1 MPTGTSKP
9 WSTTIALG
17 QRILEELKLD
27 REMDTLGRWLAH
39 YLAEKMEYAASAPEG
54 VTGEADRRECVDLI
68 LRLWE
73 RRQTWP
79 LSAPLKDV
87 ADRLDELLAPKP
99 RFFHA
104 TTKTSNPFV
113 DLLHGLEELHHKETQ
128 ICLAAWI
135 AGLNLSKDREFLH
148 NHPEHLDEEELQIS
162 QRLVEIQDVML
173 SPEASLGEEPC
184 PNFVTLSKVEQGKIV
199 RARLRTIAKSRTQLL
214 GR

>member
-1 MPTGTSKP
+1 MGTSKP

-27 REMDTLGRWLAH
+27 SEMDTLGRWLAH
-39 YLAEKMEYAASAPEG
+39 CLAEKMERAATAPEG
-54 VTGEADRRECVDLI
+54 TEGEEDRRECEDLI
-68 LRLWE
+68 FRLWE

-87 ADRLDELLAPKP
+87 ADRLDALLALKP
-99 RFFHA
+99 HFFHA
-104 TTKTSNPFV
+104 TTKTSNPFL
-113 DLLHGLEELHHKETQ
+113 DLLHGLEELHHKEIQ

-148 NHPEHLDEEELQIS
+148 NHSEHLDNDELRVT
-162 QRLVEIQDVML
+162 QRLVEIQDLML
-173 SPEASLGEEPC
+173 SPEAHLGDEPC
-184 PNFVTLSKVEQGKIV
+184 PNFATLSIVEQGKIV
-199 RARLRTIAKSRTQLL
+199 NARLRAIAKSRTQLF

>member
-1 MPTGTSKP
+1 MDTSKL
-9 WSTTIALG
+9 WDTTIALG

-27 REMDTLGRWLAH
+27 HEMDTLGRWLAH
-39 YLAEKMEYAASAPEG
+39 YLAEKMESAASAPEG
-54 VTGEADRRECVDLI
+54 TTGDAARRECVDLI

-104 TTKTSNPFV
+104 TTKTSNPFL
-113 DLLHGLEELHHKETQ
+113 DLLHGLEELHHKEIQ

-135 AGLNLSKDREFLH
+135 AGLNLSQDREFLH
-148 NHPEHLDEEELQIS
+148 NHSENLGDDERRVT
-162 QRLVEIQDVML
+162 QRLVEIQDLML
-173 SPEASLGEEPC
+173 SPEAHLGDELC
-184 PNFVTLSKVEQGKIV
+184 PNFATLSRVDQGKIV
-199 RARLRTIAKSRTQLL
+199 RARLRAITKSRTQLL

>member
-1 MPTGTSKP
+1 MPMDTLKP

-54 VTGEADRRECVDLI
+54 ATGEAARRECVELI

-73 RRQTWP
+73 RRHAWP

-104 TTKTSNPFV
+104 STKTSNPFL
-113 DLLHGLEELHHKETQ
+113 DSLHGLEELHHRETQ

-135 AGLNLSKDREFLH
+135 SGLNLTNDREFLH
-148 NHPEHLDEEELQIS
+148 SHSEHLDEDELRIT
-162 QRLVEIQDVML
+162 QRLVEIQDLML
-173 SPEASLGEEPC
+173 SPEAHLDGDLC
-184 PNFVTLSKVEQGKIV
+184 PNFATLSKVEQGKIV

>member
-1 MPTGTSKP
+1 MDTLKP
-9 WSTTIALG
+9 WRTTIALG

-39 YLAEKMEYAASAPEG
+39 YLAEKMEYSASAPEG
-54 VTGEADRRECVDLI
+54 ATGEATRRECVDLI

-73 RRQTWP
+73 RRRIWP

-104 TTKTSNPFV
+104 TTKTSNPFL

-135 AGLNLSKDREFLH
+135 AGLNLSKDREFLQ
-148 NHPEHLDEEELQIS
+148 NHSEHLDEDELRIT
-162 QRLVEIQDVML
+162 QRLVEIQDLML

-184 PNFVTLSKVEQGKIV
+184 PNFANLSKVEQGKIV
-199 RARLRTIAKSRTQLL
+199 RAKLRAIVKSRTQLL

>member
-1 MPTGTSKP
+1 MDTSKP

-39 YLAEKMEYAASAPEG
+39 YLAEKMECAASAPDG
-54 VTGEADRRECVDLI
+54 TTGDADRRECVDLI
-68 LRLWE
+68 LRLWKC
-73 RRQTWP
+73 RQTWP
-79 LSAPLKDV
+79 LSAPLKDI

-104 TTKTSNPFV
+104 IAKTSNPFL
-113 DLLHGLEELHHKETQ
+113 DLLHGLEELHYKETQ

-135 AGLNLSKDREFLH
+135 TGLNLSKDREFLH
-148 NHPEHLDEEELQIS
+148 NHSEHLDDDELRIT
-162 QRLVEIQDVML
+162 QRLVEIQDFML
-173 SPEASLGEEPC
+173 SPEAHLGDEPF
-184 PNFVTLSKVEQGKIV
+184 PNFATLSKVEQGKIV
-199 RARLRTIAKSRTQLL
+199 RARLRAIAKSRTQLL

>member
-1 MPTGTSKP
+1 MDTSKP
-9 WSTTIALG
+9 WNTTIALG

-39 YLAEKMEYAASAPEG
+39 YLAEKMECAASAPDG
-54 VTGEADRRECVDLI
+54 ITGDAAQRECVDLI

-73 RRQTWP
+73 CRQTWP

-87 ADRLDELLAPKP
+87 ADQLDALLAPKP

-104 TTKTSNPFV
+104 IPKTSNPFL

-148 NHPEHLDEEELQIS
+148 NHSEYLDDDERQVT
-162 QRLVEIQDVML
+162 QRLVEIQDLML
-173 SPEASLGEEPC
+173 SPEAHLGDEPC
-184 PNFVTLSKVEQGKIV
+184 PNFATLSKVEQGKIV
-199 RARLRTIAKSRTQLL
+199 RARLRAIAKSRTRLL

>member
-1 MPTGTSKP
+1 MDTLKP

-39 YLAEKMEYAASAPEG
+39 YLAEKMECAASAPEG
-54 VTGEADRRECVDLI
+54 TTGDADRRECVDLI

-87 ADRLDELLAPKP
+87 ADQLEELLAPK
-99 RFFHA
+99 RHVYHA
-104 TTKTSNPFV
+104 IAKTSNPFL

-128 ICLAAWI
+128 VCLAAWI
-135 AGLNLSKDREFLH
+135 AGLNLNKDREFLR
-148 NHPEHLDEEELQIS
+148 NHSEYLDDDEFRIT
-162 QRLVEIQDVML
+162 QRLVEIQDLML
-173 SPEASLGEEPC
+173 GPEARLADEPW
-184 PNFVTLSKVEQGKIV
+184 PNFATLSKVEQGKIV
-199 RARLRTIAKSRTQLL
+199 RARLRAIAKSRTQLL

>member
-1 MPTGTSKP
+1 MDTSKP
-9 WSTTIALG
+9 WNTTIALG

-39 YLAEKMEYAASAPEG
+39 YLAEKMECAASSLEG
-54 VTGEADRRECVDLI
+54 AAGDAARRECVDLI

-73 RRQTWP
+73 RRRAWP

-87 ADRLDELLAPKP
+87 ADQLDTLLAPRP

-104 TTKTSNPFV
+104 MSKASSPLL
-113 DLLHGLEELHHKETQ
+113 DLLHGLEELHHKETR
-128 ICLAAWI
+128 ICLEAWI

-148 NHPEHLDEEELQIS
+148 NHSEHLDDDELRIT
-162 QRLVEIQDVML
+162 QRFVEIQDFML
-173 SPEASLGEEPC
+173 GPEAHLGGEPS
-184 PNFVTLSKVEQGKIV
+184 PNFATLSKVEQGKIV
-199 RARLRTIAKSRTQLL
+199 RARLRAIAKSRTQLL

>member
-1 MPTGTSKP
+1 MDTSKL

-39 YLAEKMEYAASAPEG
+39 YLAEKMERAASAPEG
-54 VTGEADRRECVDLI
+54 ETGDADRRECVDLI

-87 ADRLDELLAPKP
+87 ADRLGELLAPKP
-99 RFFHA
+99 SFFHSI
-104 TTKTSNPFV
+104 TKTSNPFL
-113 DLLHGLEELHHKETQ
+113 DLLHGLEDLHHKEIQ
-128 ICLAAWI
+128 VCLAAWV
-135 AGLNLSKDREFLH
+135 AALNLSKDREFLRS
-148 NHPEHLDEEELQIS
+148 HPEHLDDDERRIT
-162 QRLVEIQDVML
+162 QRLVEIQDLML
-173 SPEASLGEEPC
+173 SPDASLGDETC
-184 PNFVTLSKVEQGKIV
+184 PSFATLSKREQGKVV
-199 RARLRTIAKSRTQLL
+199 RARLRAIAKSRTQLL